1 MMNPTIYSKKR
12 GIALF
17 LRRNIFFIF
26 IVIYVGLQGIAR
38 ASLMIT
44 PTRIVFEGR
53 VRAQEVNLLHRG
65 DKETTYRISFQHM
78 RMKPDGSYEKI
89 QEPKPNEQF
98 ADELIRYSPR
108 QVTLKPGQSQTI
120 RLMVRKPKNLP
131 VGEYRSHM
139 LFKEIASPDL
149 GFNIEREKEKPE
161 DIAVQTIALFGVS
174 IPVIVRHG
182 NLSADIMIQ
191 EAEVIMEN
199 KFNGKENLPM
209 LSLNLT
215 RKGNASVYGDIC
227 VTYTP
232 ENSSKQ
238 CEIGRLLGIA
248 VFYPNDSRHISIPLK
263 IPEGA
268 PLEKGT
274 IHIVYRKCKAEGAD
288 ILSERSLLLSQNIFL
303 D

>member
-1 MMNPTIYSKKR
+1 MKPTICSKKR
-12 GIALF
+12 SIPSF
-17 LRRNIFFIF
+17 LLRNIFFIF
-26 IVIYVGLQGIAR
+26 IIIYVGLQGIAQ
-38 ASLMIT
+38 ASLMVT

-53 VRAQEVNLLHRG
+53 VRTQEVSLIHRG

-78 RMKPDGSYEKI
+78 RMKPDGSYEEI

-98 ADELIRYSPR
+98 ADEFIRYSPR

-120 RLMVRKPKNLP
+120 RLMARKPKNLP
-131 VGEYRSHM
+131 AGEYRSHM
-139 LFKEIASPDL
+139 LFKEIAPPDL
-149 GFNIEREKEKPE
+149 GFNIEREKGKPE

-182 NLSADIMIQ
+182 NLSANIKIQ
-191 EAEVIMEN
+191 EAKVTTGEN
-199 KFNGKENLPM
+199 FNGKENLPI

-215 RKGNASVYGDIC
+215 RSGNSSVYGDIC

-232 ENSSKQ
+232 ENTSKQ

-248 VFYPNDSRHISIPLK
+248 VFCPNDTRHISIPLK
-263 IPEGA
+263 IPEGV

-274 IHIVYRKCKAEGAD
+274 IHIVYRKCKAEGGD
-288 ILSERSLLLSQNIFL
+288 ILAERRLLLSQNIFS